1 MCLAWWLVLGV
12 LFAAATLLLA
22 RRLFSSL
29 PRVHDVVLQAA
40 APSCIEQHAFTR
52 GQYESL
58 MAEHHQQQ
66 ARLLPRFTQQ
76 GWFLTSL
83 PAALHAGLVRAFER
97 KRAASPQRMEIDP
110 AMVEFQEEAAR
121 PIMTDIAHTR
131 EEKAARA
138 WIAEALRRWSGARDL
153 AHSTTYGVR
162 SYRRGS
168 RLRPHVDR
176 LRTHALSAIVHVS
189 RTGLEEE
196 WALEV
201 LPHDSGRVASVSMP
215 EGATCLL
222 YESATLPHGRLK
234 PLQGDEYSNIFFHFR
249 PSDWTRIVEDLE
261 L

>member
-131 EEKAARA
+131 EEKARA
-138 WIAEALRRWSGARDL
+138 YPNSPSGMPGVPAITSAALR
-153 AHSTTYGVR
+153 TKR
-162 SYRRGS
+162 S
-168 RLRPHVDR
+168 PCAADR
-176 LRTHALSAIVHVS
+176 AVAMS
-189 RTGLEEE
+189 RT
-196 WALEV
+196 
-201 LPHDSGRVASVSMP
+201 
-215 EGATCLL
+215 
-222 YESATLPHGRLK
+222 
-234 PLQGDEYSNIFFHFR
+234 
-249 PSDWTRIVEDLE
+249 
-261 L
+261 